1 MESKIKEIYKHL
13 IQEDKYMKT
22 ASRNVDQAIDRI
34 AKEERADLDT
44 QEFEKYRDKL
54 FEAASI
60 GEETG
65 FIKGFKYAVL
75 LLVECFMES

>member
-1 MESKIKEIYKHL
+1 MESKVKNIYKHL
-13 IQEDKYMKT
+13 TQEDKYMKT
-22 ASRNVDQAIDRI
+22 VSRNVDQEINRI
-34 AKEERADLDT
+34 AKEERVDMDT

-60 GEETG
+60 GEEVG
-65 FIKGFKYAVL
+65 FIEGFKYAVL